1 MTTPAN
7 HRTLREV
14 RWFASIDTTIETP
27 THVFSKYQSEFSSA
41 SDIKILTI
49 SDFLRLV
56 FAAKIDNFVCKD
68 SGRSTVK
75 RITASFCV
83 GISFIFCI
91 VVLIVL
97 VGASF
102 GVYNSTVLLG
112 TKSLSLIFCS
122 FPKTNS
128 LTMDSSSG
136 FLVLFMIQK

>member
-1 MTTPAN
+1 
-7 HRTLREV
+7 
-14 RWFASIDTTIETP
+14 
-27 THVFSKYQSEFSSA
+27 
-41 SDIKILTI
+41 
-49 SDFLRLV
+49 
-56 FAAKIDNFVCKD
+56 
-68 SGRSTVK
+68 
-75 RITASFCV
+75 V